1 MKEEEGELCGKLHLL
16 LLLLASM
23 QMVQCKYVGM
33 PRRLAFSVAQ

>member
-1 MKEEEGELCGKLHLL
+1 MKQEEGELCNKLHLL

-23 QMVQCKYVGM
+23 QMVQDFVGV